1 LAQAYGWSAPFIALL
16 VFAAGIILP
25 ATLLLV
31 KETQQYKTLKRLS
44 PAEAATIKE
53 APQLLSNPPRFGSPW
68 APLVAVCDK
77 RVVLHLVQSTV
88 GFACMLSA
96 QVELPGQLA
105 APPYRLS
112 PSMIGVAMIA
122 TGGAGMIASPL
133 GGKLFD
139 RGADKCSQPMF
150 RLTVNNLASL
160 IGEFC
165 RGVGLH
171 RYVAIC
177 IKPSQRLPAR
187 GCQPEAVILSLFK
200 ASLPAALVG
209 CCSVALLAVVLPWA
223 ELSWLRAHQ
232 SRQRC
237 MHVDGPRA

>member
-1 LAQAYGWSAPFIALL
+1 MLRCLSPLEVLTCELPKQHAFCTETACRSSLHAGGFLAQAYGWSAPFIALL

-31 KETQQYKTLKRLS
+31 KETQQYITLKRLS

-68 APLVAVCDK
+68 APIVAVCDR

-105 APPYRLS
+105 APPYRLA

-139 RGADKCSQPMF
+139 RGADKCPQPMF
-150 RLTVNNLASL
+150 RLTVNTLASL
-160 IGEFC
+160 IGELC
-165 RGVGLH
+165 R
-171 RYVAIC
+171 
-177 IKPSQRLPAR
+177 
-187 GCQPEAVILSLFK
+187 SL
-200 ASLPAALVG
+200 G
-209 CCSVALLAVVLPWA
+209 
-223 ELSWLRAHQ
+223 
-232 SRQRC
+232 RC
-237 MHVDGPRA
+237 MHVDGLQASVRDNPNACQT